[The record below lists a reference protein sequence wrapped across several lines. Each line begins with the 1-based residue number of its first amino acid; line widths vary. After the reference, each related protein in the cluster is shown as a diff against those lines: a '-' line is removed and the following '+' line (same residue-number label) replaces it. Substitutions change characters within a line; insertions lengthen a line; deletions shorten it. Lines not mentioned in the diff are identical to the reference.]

1 MGFRCL
7 EARDAKYVSGTS
19 MLTRLFTTKV
29 CDIYVPAF
37 ALPPGGVYGCLH
49 VTIISNDFTHIRSSL
64 IPAFIQLHIV
74 GLIFVDHY
82 IHHARGACLAVK
94 SVKHADTSTCVCTAS
109 NAMSGALAVVFVTYS
124 VGFSIIHFAV
134 GNICLL
140 SRVHSEEALLYA
152 L

>member
-1 MGFRCL
+1 MQSMYLAPPCGLGCLPQRFVIFTYQPLLSHLVVYMGACMSQSFPMIL
-7 EARDAKYVSGTS
+7 H
-19 MLTRLFTTKV
+19 
-29 CDIYVPAF
+29 IYVVPQ
-37 ALPPGGVYGCLH
+37 Y
-49 VTIISNDFTHIRSSL
+49 
-64 IPAFIQLHIV
+64 QLLYNCTV
-74 GLIFVDHY
+74 LGLIFVAHY

-140 SRVHSEEALLYA
+140 SRVHSEEALLHA
-152 L
+152 LWHQHHCCTP